1 MVEDKKI
8 AMKLLAQ
15 SILMI
20 VIASNALAEGHE
32 FCGEI
37 TEVQSYELRA
47 ADVTLSFPRI
57 LEIRAND
64 RVVYTDGSMYA
75 QGRSIGWAFPQN
87 GLRIALLDDH
97 ILIEIHERDCVDLLF
112 RKLVVLSRS
121 GDFILSQPIWT
132 SHWND
137 AFYLEG
143 QNLVY
148 WSERFCGRANRESGE
163 SYVYL
168 WPGHEGFQKDERPY
182 ESVCGPEFRG
192 KLNSGKIRFIT
203 LEPDKHGE
211 ISTR

>member
-1 MVEDKKI
+1 MVEDKKF

-37 TEVQSYELRA
+37 TEVQSYALRA

-97 ILIEIHERDCVDLLF
+97 ILIEIH
-112 RKLVVLSRS
+112 
-121 GDFILSQPIWT
+121 
-132 SHWND
+132 HWND